1 MAAFRMS
8 VASDTMSLRHEWIPK
23 FLPSENQ
30 TSWHYTKGKWLKRAK
45 FNQDI
50 KSSKYQDKF
59 GELAIEL
66 TLTN

>member
-1 MAAFRMS
+1 MRKCFVCRTHS
-8 VASDTMSLRHEWIPK
+8 EVRDKQLYWI
-23 FLPSENQ
+23 SENQ
-30 TSWHYTKGKWLKRAK
+30 TSWHYTKGKWLKRGK

-59 GELAIEL
+59 GELAIQS